1 MFGVLALS
9 SPAILR
15 AGRKSSSMSSRTFG
29 TDSEFAIRSSQ
40 QNNNNFRMFSIK
52 RLFQFSIYRCS
63 LHFSPP
69 GAEITQNTSFV
80 YMENEKYIYWYKIN
94 KELN

>member
-29 TDSEFAIRSSQ
+29 TDSEFAISNQ
-40 QNNNNFRMFSIK
+40 QNTNNFRMFPIK
-52 RLFQFSIYRCS
+52 RSFQFSIYRCS

-69 GAEITQNTSFV
+69 GAEITQNSSFV